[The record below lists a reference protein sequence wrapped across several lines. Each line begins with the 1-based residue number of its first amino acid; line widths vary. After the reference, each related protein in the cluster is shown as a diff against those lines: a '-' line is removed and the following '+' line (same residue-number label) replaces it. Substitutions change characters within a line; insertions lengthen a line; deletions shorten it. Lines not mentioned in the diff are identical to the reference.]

1 MKSGHLHPSTKF
13 LRELVSIFSELGF
26 EVYESPEVESEWYNF
41 DALNIPA
48 NHPARDV
55 QDTFWLKDGR
65 VLRTHTSNG
74 QVRYGET
81 HKPPIKIVIPGRC
94 FRNEATDATHET
106 TFNQLEGLYIDK
118 KVTVANLF
126 ATLDQILKKIY
137 GEKVEYR
144 IRPHHYSFVEPGY
157 DVDIKVGNSSVSA
170 GQSSPDGWRELLGS
184 GMVHPIVL
192 KNMGIN
198 PNEYSGFAFGMGPD
212 RMILNKHN
220 IEDIRLLLSGDLR
233 FLRQF

>member
-1 MKSGHLHPSTKF
+1 MKEGHLHPSTQF
-13 LRELVSIFSELGF
+13 LRELVQIFSELGF
-26 EVYESPEVESEWYNF
+26 EVYESPEVDSEWYNF
-41 DALNIPA
+41 DALNIPS

-81 HKPPIKIVIPGRC
+81 HKPPIKIIIPGRC
-94 FRNEATDATHET
+94 YRNEATDATHET

-126 ATLDQILKKIY
+126 ATLDQIINKIY
-137 GEKVEYR
+137 DGKVEYR

-157 DVDIKVGNSSVSA
+157 DVDIKVGSK
-170 GQSSPDGWRELLGS
+170 WRELLGS
-184 GMVHPIVL
+184 GMVHPTVL

-198 PNEYSGFAFGMGPD
+198 PDEYSGFAFGLGFD
-212 RMILNKHN
+212 RMILNKHD